1 MVAAAATMPRPNHA
15 VHLITTGGRA
25 TVTAEIVATARGAK
39 GTGIASV
46 ATAKEVSGMAT
57 ATVVATATATATA
70 KEVIGTEAA
79 KATETAVATA
89 GVTGTIA
96 TEKGQ
101 CTLTRPSHLLFL
113 TLSDHH
119 APASRYRR

>member
-1 MVAAAATMPRPNHA
+1 MPRPNHA

-25 TVTAEIVATARGAK
+25 TATAEIVATARGAK

-57 ATVVATATATATA
+57 ATVVATATA

-79 KATETAVATA
+79 KATETAAATA

-96 TEKGQ
+96 IEKGQ

>member
-1 MVAAAATMPRPNHA
+1 MVAAAAATMPRPNHA
-15 VHLITTGGRA
+15 AHLITTGGRA
-25 TVTAEIVATARGAK
+25 TATAEIVATVRGAK
-39 GTGIASV
+39 ETGIVSV

-57 ATVVATATATATA
+57 ATVVATATATA

>member
-1 MVAAAATMPRPNHA
+1 MPRPNHA
-15 VHLITTGGRA
+15 AHLITTGGRA
-25 TVTAEIVATARGAK
+25 TATAEIVATVRGAK
-39 GTGIASV
+39 ETGIVSV

-57 ATVVATATATATA
+57 ATVVATATA

-79 KATETAVATA
+79 KAIETETAAATA
-89 GVTGTIA
+89 GVTGTM

-101 CTLTRPSHLLFL
+101 CTLTRPSYLLFL

>member
-25 TVTAEIVATARGAK
+25 TATAEIVATARGAK

-57 ATVVATATATATA
+57 ATVVATATA

-79 KATETAVATA
+79 KATETAAATA